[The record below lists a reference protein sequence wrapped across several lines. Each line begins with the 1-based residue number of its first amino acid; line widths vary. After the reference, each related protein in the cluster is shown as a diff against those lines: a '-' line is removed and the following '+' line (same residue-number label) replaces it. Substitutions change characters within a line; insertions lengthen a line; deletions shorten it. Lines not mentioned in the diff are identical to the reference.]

1 MEKKLK
7 IFAIM
12 RRTRV
17 IAEIDGNF
25 YQHDIDEVGDPNQY
39 NKSNSKINLE
49 AFIGN
54 TKKLKLMKGGAQS

>member
-1 MEKKLK
+1 MSK
-7 IFAIM
+7 IKIHAVL

-17 IAEIDGNF
+17 ISEVDGNF
-25 YQHDIDEVGDPNQY
+25 YQHDIDEVGDPTQY
-39 NKSNSKINLE
+39 NKPNTKINLE

>member
-1 MEKKLK
+1 MNKNIK
-7 IFAIM
+7 IFAVL

-39 NKSNSKINLE
+39 NKPNSKINLE

-54 TKKLKLMKGGAQS
+54 TKKLKLLKGGVQS